1 MTTQNPQSAPARRGV
16 AASRGSGPFTGW
28 HMLAICVAF
37 FGVVIAVNVVM
48 ADLAIST
55 FSGEVVENSYVASQ
69 RFNGWLDEA
78 KAEQALGWKATA
90 GRTADGRI
98 AVRLQGAPADAVVT
112 GAAWHPLGR
121 QPDRTLSFVA
131 APGSGFI
138 SRETVPSGR
147 WTIRLEVTAGGHR
160 WRAEQPIA

>member
-1 MTTQNPQSAPARRGV
+1 MPPEAPDSWVELVQLEDLSRSTLRDPARARRFGP
-16 AASRGSGPFTGW
+16 SRS
-28 HMLAICVAF
+28 
-37 FGVVIAVNVVM
+37 
-48 ADLAIST
+48 
-55 FSGEVVENSYVASQ
+55 
-69 RFNGWLDEA
+69 R
-78 KAEQALGWKATA
+78 
-90 GRTADGRI
+90 RI

>member
-78 KAEQALGWKATA
+78 KAEAEMLTVEIIERARA
-90 GRTADGRI
+90 EARAI
-98 AVRLQGAPADAVVT
+98 APEGVDRSAADAADE
-112 GAAWHPLGR
+112 G
-121 QPDRTLSFVA
+121 
-131 APGSGFI
+131 
-138 SRETVPSGR
+138 
-147 WTIRLEVTAGGHR
+147 
-160 WRAEQPIA
+160 